1 MFNDGLKLST
11 QAKAIW
17 GKTNRADDT
26 EWLPLYVHMVDSA
39 AMATKIWDTWVPQGT
54 KDVIIRDL
62 SGDEKLAKK
71 LAVFLA
77 GVHDIGK
84 ATPVFQSKPITF
96 GAEAESFAWKA
107 ERAGLP
113 MIAGLRDHNRPTHPI
128 AGEAILEGYLI
139 RVHGWD
145 RKTARQY
152 ACVVGGHHG
161 TPPDK
166 SKLEDTRL
174 EKKRSGLDAVE
185 WVATQ
190 DELIDFV
197 ADIAG
202 MRQSEWASLSDARF
216 SAQSAVLIT
225 GLVIMADWIASNS
238 DDAMFPLVRTE
249 SWTDDDE
256 TSSLL
261 DDRENDDIQSWTGL
275 RNRASRAWSYV
286 QLPHAWVPEDVPPS
300 CQELFSTRFRLP
312 EGAKVRPVQEEAI
325 RIASKTNQPGLM
337 VIEAPMGEGKTEAAL
352 AAAEI
357 LAQRTGRGGVCVA
370 LPTMATTDAMFTRVH
385 HWLEALPSC
394 DFTNEKIVWL
404 AHGKAQLNND
414 FRNIIASS
422 HRRFSSVDQDEDGRR
437 SSGKQ
442 IDVPPETVVSDW
454 LWGRKKG
461 ALANFLVCTVDQVL
475 MGALQMKHVV
485 LRQLAMANKV
495 VIIDECHAYDAYMQ
509 EYLKMA
515 LEWLGGYRTP
525 VILLSATLP
534 ERQRTEMVEAYLK
547 GWGETESKSG
557 NAAGGGSIL
566 EMLRAGNSRVERNG
580 TNHASMGQKERHI
593 ISDAYPLLTYT
604 EDREV
609 RHADVK
615 PSGRSMVVRCG
626 IIDDD
631 DETLLNLADTLLV
644 DGGCIGVICDTVG
657 RAQQTFELL
666 SERYGNDLVRLTHSR
681 FMDIDRMSNERE
693 LRELLGPE
701 STVGNGKRPERLIVV
716 GTQVLEQSLDI
727 DFDALITDI
736 APVDLIMQRLGR
748 VHRHRRGD
756 DECDRPRSLRMATCY
771 IRGVEAWAAEGPRFA
786 KGVDVVYDAA
796 ALMESLS
803 VLELSDAGASCTQ
816 QLPQDIA
823 HTVRSAYGDNHRA
836 LIPPAWLARY
846 DDACEK
852 RDMKRKEKKEK
863 AGTYLLQSVKSMN
876 QNRSLVNWFSPQVDE
891 NDEDKGQRAV
901 RDTQDT
907 VEVMLLHK
915 CDDEVHLMPWVGDE
929 RVGVANGAVIPT
941 NVIPDDAVAK
951 IAAQCSVRLPM
962 GLCLPDKIDS
972 LIAALED
979 GCASEAACWQE
990 SPWLAGKL
998 ALFLHEEENRN
1009 GESVEPKN
1017 VYVYPLKDE
1026 DSMERYL
1033 PDIAMGKQLTLQIME
1048 NYSFWKESSAS
1059 ENKRLQNK
1067 T

>member
-385 HWLEALPSC
+385 HWLEALPS
-394 DFTNEKIVWL
+394 
-404 AHGKAQLNND
+404 
-414 FRNIIASS
+414 
-422 HRRFSSVDQDEDGRR
+422 
-437 SSGKQ
+437 
-442 IDVPPETVVSDW
+442 
-454 LWGRKKG
+454 
-461 ALANFLVCTVDQVL
+461 
-475 MGALQMKHVV
+475 
-485 LRQLAMANKV
+485 
-495 VIIDECHAYDAYMQ
+495 
-509 EYLKMA
+509 
-515 LEWLGGYRTP
+515 
-525 VILLSATLP
+525 
-534 ERQRTEMVEAYLK
+534 
-547 GWGETESKSG
+547 
-557 NAAGGGSIL
+557 
-566 EMLRAGNSRVERNG
+566 
-580 TNHASMGQKERHI
+580 
-593 ISDAYPLLTYT
+593 
-604 EDREV
+604 
-609 RHADVK
+609 
-615 PSGRSMVVRCG
+615 
-626 IIDDD
+626 
-631 DETLLNLADTLLV
+631 
-644 DGGCIGVICDTVG
+644 
-657 RAQQTFELL
+657 
-666 SERYGNDLVRLTHSR
+666 
-681 FMDIDRMSNERE
+681 
-693 LRELLGPE
+693 
-701 STVGNGKRPERLIVV
+701 
-716 GTQVLEQSLDI
+716 
-727 DFDALITDI
+727 
-736 APVDLIMQRLGR
+736 
-748 VHRHRRGD
+748 
-756 DECDRPRSLRMATCY
+756 
-771 IRGVEAWAAEGPRFA
+771 
-786 KGVDVVYDAA
+786 
-796 ALMESLS
+796 
-803 VLELSDAGASCTQ
+803 
-816 QLPQDIA
+816 
-823 HTVRSAYGDNHRA
+823 
-836 LIPPAWLARY
+836 
-846 DDACEK
+846 
-852 RDMKRKEKKEK
+852 
-863 AGTYLLQSVKSMN
+863 
-876 QNRSLVNWFSPQVDE
+876 
-891 NDEDKGQRAV
+891 
-901 RDTQDT
+901 
-907 VEVMLLHK
+907 
-915 CDDEVHLMPWVGDE
+915 
-929 RVGVANGAVIPT
+929 
-941 NVIPDDAVAK
+941 
-951 IAAQCSVRLPM
+951 
-962 GLCLPDKIDS
+962 
-972 LIAALED
+972 
-979 GCASEAACWQE
+979 
-990 SPWLAGKL
+990 
-998 ALFLHEEENRN
+998 
-1009 GESVEPKN
+1009 
-1017 VYVYPLKDE
+1017 
-1026 DSMERYL
+1026 
-1033 PDIAMGKQLTLQIME
+1033 
-1048 NYSFWKESSAS
+1048 
-1059 ENKRLQNK
+1059 
-1067 T
+1067 